1 VANPY
6 PTHDRLRAADPFYD
20 NHWRDP
26 ETLDIGRE
34 DNPHISSSLGTHFCL
49 GAPLARVELEIAFA
63 TLARRFRSIRIV
75 NDEPP
80 RQPSLVFRGVTSL
93 EAEVAV

>member
-1 VANPY
+1 MANPY
-6 PTHDRLRAADPFYD
+6 PYDRLRAAGPFYD

-34 DNPHISSSLGTHFCL
+34 DNPDISFGLGTHFCL

-75 NDEPP
+75 NDEPT
-80 RQPSLVFRGVTSL
+80 RQPSLVFRGVTSF